1 MVLVLIDITRVFR
14 LLNFLVDLL
23 PTYGT
28 LPHDGVVLQ
37 QLGAHQRQQNIEHA
51 ELEQCIGEHFNDIP
65 YFKPGGDCE
74 NGDSE
79 EESW

>member
-37 QLGAHQRQQNIEHA
+37 QLGAHQCQQDIEHA
-51 ELEQCIGEHFNDIP
+51 ELEQ
-65 YFKPGGDCE
+65 
-74 NGDSE
+74 
-79 EESW
+79 W